1 MVTGVQ
7 TCALPIS
14 RRFHV
19 APGQM
24 LAANGLDPDAQ
35 TLAQAC
41 RLLVPG
47 APGN

>member
-1 MVTGVQ
+1 MLFRSLFDI
-7 TCALPIS
+7 A